1 MKAGKVQFNKISDI
15 LILQINRFPKT
26 TDQMIDTEVIL
37 TYENLNLSPFLI
49 DKKRHKNNKES
60 D

>member
-15 LILQINRFPKT
+15 LILQINRFPKS

-37 TYENLNLSPFLI
+37 TYENLNMSPFLI
-49 DKKRHKNNKES
+49 DKKRHK
-60 D
+60 